1 MTPSPQSL
9 LPESCRLG
17 RPSGLTS
24 AGPLIAHTDRKG
36 ESRHQDGAP
45 GDMTK
50 VIPGLSPK
58 YSPSPNTQ
66 NTSSAYTHSV
76 TFMASPVAR
85 SVKNLPAIQ

>member
-9 LPESCRLG
+9 LPESYRLG

-24 AGPLIAHTDRKG
+24 AGPLIPHKGRKG
-36 ESRHQDGAP
+36 MSQHQDGAP

-50 VIPGLSPK
+50 VISGLSPK

-66 NTSSAYTHSV
+66 NISMAYTHLV
-76 TFMASPVAR
+76 TFMASPVA
-85 SVKNLPAIQ
+85 